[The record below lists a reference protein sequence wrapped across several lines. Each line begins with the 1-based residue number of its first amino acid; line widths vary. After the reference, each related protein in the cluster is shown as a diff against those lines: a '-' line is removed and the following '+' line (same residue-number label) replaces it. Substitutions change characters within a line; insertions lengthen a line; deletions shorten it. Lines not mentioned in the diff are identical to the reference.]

1 MHQREIMGRLV
12 GRKLTPRQF
21 DVLSGQYNDD
31 SAKLQWV
38 KDANHKNFLDR
49 RAAIAVATE
58 QIEKHRRQ
66 MVMKG
71 EWTEAESHAKIYDR
85 LQEVARLA
93 PGPEAMRKINRYQE
107 VIVDTMLKLETPEKL
122 FEKEYHFDEG
132 LGQTLDEHI

>member
-1 MHQREIMGRLV
+1 MGRLV